1 MPMFFF
7 EKHHLIK
14 WSSRKQF
21 FRNISYLV
29 AEEGGVGVWYSY
41 TLCEIDFGDE
51 IYFFIPRFDQY
62 SHQYFVRMKNIF
74 SR

>member
-1 MPMFFF
+1 M
-7 EKHHLIK
+7 
-14 WSSRKQF
+14 
-21 FRNISYLV
+21 
-29 AEEGGVGVWYSY
+29 GDWYSY